1 MITKDASESS
11 DWQTR
16 VLKGEWYLRYGPLI
30 RYCVNY
36 ENFIIV
42 YLGQIFIAKG
52 TSVPL
57 PQLLREYDNESSESQ
72 ISKLCRLR
80 HRVHNH

>member
-1 MITKDASESS
+1 MYMQYVIIMAFREGGQKGGVITKDASESS

-36 ENFIIV
+36 ENFITV
-42 YLGQIFIAKG
+42 YLGSDLYRQGDFC
-52 TSVPL
+52 
-57 PQLLREYDNESSESQ
+57 SSPAAVE
-72 ISKLCRLR
+72 
-80 HRVHNH
+80 RV